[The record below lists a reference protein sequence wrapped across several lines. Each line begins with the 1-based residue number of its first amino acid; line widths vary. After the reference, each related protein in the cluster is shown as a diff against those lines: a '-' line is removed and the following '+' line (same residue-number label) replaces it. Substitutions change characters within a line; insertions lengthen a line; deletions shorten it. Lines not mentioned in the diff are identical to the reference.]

1 MKKSE
6 LLTRLNNQIDCVF
19 TLAQVKSM
27 IEDLDN
33 ETTNTFDV
41 DKVYKDIQSCIQ
53 VEIERIDDSD
63 LVDYSDVEFEL
74 SGREI
79 SVYSVAVNYT
89 PIRRAIVE
97 GLDEW
102 KDSLQVN
109 ND

>member
-6 LLTRLNNQIDCVF
+6 LLTQLNNQIDCVF
-19 TLAQVKSM
+19 TLAQVKTL
-27 IEDLDN
+27 IEGLEN

-63 LVDYSDVEFEL
+63 LVDDSDVEFEL

>member
-1 MKKSE
+1 
-6 LLTRLNNQIDCVF
+6 
-19 TLAQVKSM
+19 M